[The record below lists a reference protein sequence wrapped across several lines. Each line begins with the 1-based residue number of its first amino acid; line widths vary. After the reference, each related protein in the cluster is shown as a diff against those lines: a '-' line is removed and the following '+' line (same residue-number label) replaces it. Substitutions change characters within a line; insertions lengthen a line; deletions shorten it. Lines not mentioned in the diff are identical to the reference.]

1 MKEYYHMTGEE
12 VCQSVN
18 GTLEPLTE
26 SQVKEHIAK
35 YGRNE
40 IETVGKKSVLQL
52 FLEQFKD
59 FLVIILIISAIV
71 SGVLGDWESALVILV
86 VITMNAVLG
95 TVQTRKAE
103 QSLESLKK
111 LSGPEAKVLR
121 NGNIVLLPSTEITVG
136 DIVHLDAGDFIPADG
151 RILEAATLKVD
162 ESALT
167 GESVGVEKTTIC
179 IKGESEIALGD
190 RTNMLYSGS
199 FVTYGRATYIV
210 TGIGMNTE
218 VGKIAGMIEN
228 SVTSKSGSIWTEAV
242 NFDINILWRS
252 LWSKY
257 FARRKCR
264 RCIHVCGC
272 AGSSSNS
279 RGT

>member
-18 GTLEPLTE
+18 GSLEPLTE

-111 LSGPEAKVLR
+111 LSGPEAKVL
-121 NGNIVLLPSTEITVG
+121 
-136 DIVHLDAGDFIPADG
+136 
-151 RILEAATLKVD
+151 
-162 ESALT
+162 
-167 GESVGVEKTTIC
+167 
-179 IKGESEIALGD
+179 IK
-190 RTNMLYSGS
+190 
-199 FVTYGRATYIV
+199 
-210 TGIGMNTE
+210 
-218 VGKIAGMIEN
+218 
-228 SVTSKSGSIWTEAV
+228 
-242 NFDINILWRS
+242 
-252 LWSKY
+252 
-257 FARRKCR
+257 
-264 RCIHVCGC
+264 
-272 AGSSSNS
+272 
-279 RGT
+279 